1 MSGEIKFYF
10 DEHVPSAV
18 SLGLRN
24 RGVDV
29 LTSQK
34 ANMLG
39 AKDEEHLQ
47 LARKEHRVIV
57 TQDDDFL
64 RLHADGFEHDG
75 IVYTPQHTP
84 IGFFVKGLMLVFQVM
99 TPEDMKNHVEFL

>member
-10 DEHVPSAV
+10 DEHVHSAV
-18 SLGLRN
+18 ASGLKH

-29 LTSQK
+29 LTSQE

-39 AKDEEHLQ
+39 AADEEHLAFAQ
-47 LARKEHRVIV
+47 LHHRVTV

-64 RLHADGFEHDG
+64 KLHASGIEHSG

-84 IGFFVKGLMLVFQVM
+84 IGYFVRGLLLVYQVL
-99 TPEDMKNHVEFL
+99 TPEEIKNQVEFL